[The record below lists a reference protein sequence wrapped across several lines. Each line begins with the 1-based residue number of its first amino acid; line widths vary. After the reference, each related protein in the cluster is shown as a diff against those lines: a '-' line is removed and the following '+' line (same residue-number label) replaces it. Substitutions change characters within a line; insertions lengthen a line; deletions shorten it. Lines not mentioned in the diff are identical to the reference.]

1 MGKLQNTVGCGT
13 CASIIPARGNVD
25 PTTARRHEEEQLEQR
40 IKEESSE
47 VKKRKCTPIEY
58 LLLFGKVPRLDQV
71 QVLSFEDLTAEDVK
85 QFLNAGCS
93 RCHLL
98 RLYGIKNPGGPHY
111 RQLAEL
117 LEEQPEKKQS
127 EVTSDA
133 SVYEF
138 TWVTPVTAK
147 SKISVNRQN
156 VIRINALAVQ
166 AAPSQYQLE
175 CKARIGVNKT
185 KNVLAIQPVEQ
196 NGYFFKKEKFGAL
209 RLSSKQVA
217 NFLKDA
223 GIQLPSE
230 FDASWD
236 DSLQAW
242 IGRLVEGERNV
253 CVEGLENN
261 YWLK

>member
-1 MGKLQNTVGCGT
+1 MSKLQQAFGCGT
-13 CASIIPARGNVD
+13 CASIIPARGNTD
-25 PTTARRHEEEQLEQR
+25 PTTARRHEEEQLEKR
-40 IKEESSE
+40 IEEETGE

-71 QVLSFEDLTAEDVK
+71 QVLSFEDLTAEDAK

-147 SKISVNRQN
+147 PKI
-156 VIRINALAVQ
+156 
-166 AAPSQYQLE
+166 LE

-242 IGRLVEGERNV
+242 IGRLV
-253 CVEGLENN
+253 
-261 YWLK
+261 

>member
-1 MGKLQNTVGCGT
+1 MSKLQQAFGCGT
-13 CASIIPARGNVD
+13 CASIIPARGNTD
-25 PTTARRHEEEQLEQR
+25 PTTARRHEEEQLEKR
-40 IKEESSE
+40 IEEETGE

-58 LLLFGKVPRLDQV
+58 LLLFGKIPELEQV
-71 QVLSFEDLTAEDVK
+71 QVMTMGDLTAEDAR
-85 QFLNAGCS
+85 QLLDAGCS
-93 RCHLL
+93 KRHLL
-98 RLYGIKNPGGPHY
+98 RLYGVNTVGGPHY
-111 RQLAEL
+111 RQLEEL

-147 SKISVNRQN
+147 PKISVNRQN

-242 IGRLVEGERNV
+242 IGRLI
-253 CVEGLENN
+253 
-261 YWLK
+261 

>member
-1 MGKLQNTVGCGT
+1 MSKLQQAFGCGT
-13 CASIIPARGNVD
+13 CASIIPARGNTD
-25 PTTARRHEEEQLEQR
+25 PTTARRHEEEQLEKR
-40 IKEESSE
+40 IEEETGE

-58 LLLFGKVPRLDQV
+58 LLLFGKIPELEQV
-71 QVLSFEDLTAEDVK
+71 QVMTMGDLTAEDAR
-85 QFLNAGCS
+85 QLLDAGCS
-93 RCHLL
+93 KRHLL
-98 RLYGIKNPGGPHY
+98 RLYGVNTVGGLHY
-111 RQLAEL
+111 RQLEEL

-147 SKISVNRQN
+147 PKISVNRQN

-242 IGRLVEGERNV
+242 IGRLV
-253 CVEGLENN
+253 
-261 YWLK
+261 